1 MENRMK
7 RTKDRRANESLN
19 TFTPR
24 IFGTITYQAMYA
36 GSSQKY
42 TNGWPKNQNKVRLS
56 STSMVSVQP
65 NAQGMYWKRTV
76 ATTPRHAMIH
86 MMMVVMV
93 MKAKSGL
100 NCPLL
105 FFRHT
110 L

>member
-24 IFGTITYQAMYA
+24 VFGTITYLAMYA

-42 TNGWPKNQNKVRLS
+42 TNGWPKHQNKGRLS

-65 NAQGMYWKRTV
+65 KAQGVHWTRTG
-76 ATTPRHAMIH
+76 ATTPRHPMGQ
-86 MMMVVMV
+86 MMMVDVDMIPDI
-93 MKAKSGL
+93 G
-100 NCPLL
+100 
-105 FFRHT
+105 HHG
-110 L
+110 